1 MIEYSHVM
9 DMIDLVAL
17 SSSLL
22 TSILD
27 HGTIIQWV
35 CAVWVES
42 FSAFEVQTESSTKAV
57 HPKIMNKFN
66 FIMLRHLKSVITVSF

>member
-1 MIEYSHVM
+1 M

-22 TSILD
+22 TNVLD
-27 HGTIIQWV
+27 V
-35 CAVWVES
+35 CTVWVEF

-57 HPKIMNKFN
+57 HPKIMNKFD
-66 FIMLRHLKSVITVSF
+66 FIMLRPLKSVVMVSF